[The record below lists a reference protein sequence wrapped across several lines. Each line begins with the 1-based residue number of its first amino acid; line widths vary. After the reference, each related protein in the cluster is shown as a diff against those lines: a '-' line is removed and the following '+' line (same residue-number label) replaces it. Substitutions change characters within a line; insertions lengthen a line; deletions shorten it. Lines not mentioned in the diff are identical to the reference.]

1 MSWNESAFAADNP
14 NKPFP
19 GMEDLANGKYWN
31 RVFDP
36 KIMPYVKFTT
46 TDEAIKQATTPTET
60 PGK

>member
-1 MSWNESAFAADNP
+1 
-14 NKPFP
+14 
-19 GMEDLANGKYWN
+19 MEDLANGKYWN